1 MKGFTKVPYIHA
13 GFPKIDAVTK
23 FRANVVGKLDE
34 QQSVLDEKVRNFYGY
49 QGPRNIQTQKN
60 ALNITKNR
68 QSDIGFEAY
77 FDRSA
82 YKKIFTTINKEVTEA
97 MEKAMEDALT
107 DAAFMTV
114 DQVVNMRRNFKGKYN
129 SNKRTDR
136 DLYDVI
142 GNSLWW
148 GRKSLES
155 KNQFTSFF
163 VGSYDEGQSY
173 DEQPRGVTGSRGA
186 NLTELTAEGT
196 GSFRIDSHPLGGT
209 KRLVNHLKNARGG

>member
-1 MKGFTKVPYIHA
+1 
-13 GFPKIDAVTK
+13 
-23 FRANVVGKLDE
+23 
-34 QQSVLDEKVRNFYGY
+34 
-49 QGPRNIQTQKN
+49 
-60 ALNITKNR
+60 
-68 QSDIGFEAY
+68 
-77 FDRSA
+77 
-82 YKKIFTTINKEVTEA
+82 
-97 MEKAMEDALT
+97 
-107 DAAFMTV
+107 MTV

>member
-114 DQVVNMRRNFKGKYN
+114 DQVVNMRRNFKGKYKPN
-129 SNKRTDR
+129 QRVER

>member
-1 MKGFTKVPYIHA
+1 MHA

-34 QQSVLDEKVRNFYGY
+34 QQSVLDEEVRNFDGY
-49 QGPRNIQTQKN
+49 RGPRNIQTQKN

-97 MEKAMEDALT
+97 MEKAMEEALT

-148 GRKSLES
+148 GRKTLEQ

-196 GSFRIDSHPLGGT
+196 GRFRIDSHPLGGT